1 MDNYSDKSKEQL
13 IAEIESLK
21 VQVQTNQKQADQK
34 ASDGDELYR
43 IIADFSDD
51 LIAITSFDKNS
62 KYIYVSPSHKRSLG
76 YSEEEMLGK
85 SGFDFVHPA
94 DKSKLFVLLKSY
106 LKKKLTKVFT
116 GKEIDTVEKIVYR
129 VKHKNGH
136 WITIESI
143 AKVIDKNKVLFFSR
157 DLTDNI
163 KAGMSLKNS
172 EEKFRNAFHTS
183 PDSVCINRLVD
194 GMYVEINAGFTNI
207 LGYHKR
213 DVEGRTSQE
222 LNIWADVNDRKK
234 LLAGLKKNG
243 IVENMEA
250 RFVNK
255 SGDTKIGLMSASIID
270 LFGEDHILSITRD
283 VTEHKELR
291 RDWENIFMAI
301 SAPTVILDTNF
312 RILEANRATLELSGL
327 PVDEIYGKHCY
338 EVFHKKGNDCPA
350 DGCPLKKI
358 LEKADNRTVEM
369 EMEAFD
375 GTYLVNC
382 TPILDEVGNVEKI
395 IHIATNITE
404 IKTFEKRLKQSEEKY
419 KHLAENASD
428 IIFTT
433 DANGNFVYANDTA
446 VLKTGYSQKELMKMS
461 YQDLISP
468 EYQQKAKRFYM
479 RQILAKTL
487 VSNFE
492 YPFKNKD
499 GKVIWYSQNAT
510 LITDQDEVLGFHL
523 FSRDITEKK
532 AAELAL
538 IESERLKF
546 LILEATTDS
555 ITFYDKDF
563 NILMLNSKSGIGLN
577 VSHETL
583 LNKKC
588 YQAFCQSNSPCEGC
602 AALKA
607 FDTGEIQTKE
617 KLIDEKY
624 LYEFRYYPVKNE
636 KNEIIGTVEFG
647 KNITDLKEIEN
658 ALKQSERNYKNL
670 VEKLPNGVLIHKNNK
685 IVFANYS
692 GAKMLGANSAQEV
705 LGADISKFLLADKQL
720 EAQDRVNK
728 LADGRKDVNPIEEQY
743 KRLDGNLIDLEVYAS
758 VIEFEGGKAYQHV
771 LHDIT
776 DRKKVLGEIN
786 TYRYG
791 LEEIVAERTQEL
803 KKQAKKLSESQKALT
818 FLLEDSNEVRI
829 QLERANLNLSSLN
842 SELESFSYSVSH
854 DLRAPLTRMDGFS
867 KALIED
873 YGDQVDETA
882 NHYLNRIRVS
892 SQHMA
897 SLIDDLLNLSR
908 ITRQQVVKTNVNITS
923 LSNKVV
929 EDILELYPNYQ
940 IEFNIEENLTVNA
953 DNRLMK
959 VLLTNLI
966 GNAAKFSH
974 KVDNAKIII
983 GKTKIDNTD
992 TIFLQDN
999 GVGFNMKYFGQ
1010 IFSPFNRLHSDK
1022 EYAGSG
1028 VGLAIVQRIINK
1040 HAGRIWAESE
1050 EGKGSTF
1057 YFQL

>member
-283 VTEHKELR
+283 VTEHKGLQ

-301 SAPTVILDTNF
+301 SAPTVILDTQF
-312 RILEANRATLELSGL
+312 KILEANRATLELSGL
-327 PVDEIYGKHCY
+327 TADKIYGKHCY

-395 IHIATNITE
+395 IHIRLSTFGTPNGLKKGGIPFDGPCINIPRC
-404 IKTFEKRLKQSEEKY
+404 IKTKPF
-419 KHLAENASD
+419 
-428 IIFTT
+428 
-433 DANGNFVYANDTA
+433 
-446 VLKTGYSQKELMKMS
+446 
-461 YQDLISP
+461 
-468 EYQQKAKRFYM
+468 QQ
-479 RQILAKTL
+479 
-487 VSNFE
+487 
-492 YPFKNKD
+492 
-499 GKVIWYSQNAT
+499 
-510 LITDQDEVLGFHL
+510 L
-523 FSRDITEKK
+523 FR
-532 AAELAL
+532 
-538 IESERLKF
+538 
-546 LILEATTDS
+546 
-555 ITFYDKDF
+555 
-563 NILMLNSKSGIGLN
+563 
-577 VSHETL
+577 
-583 LNKKC
+583 
-588 YQAFCQSNSPCEGC
+588 
-602 AALKA
+602 
-607 FDTGEIQTKE
+607 
-617 KLIDEKY
+617 
-624 LYEFRYYPVKNE
+624 
-636 KNEIIGTVEFG
+636 
-647 KNITDLKEIEN
+647 
-658 ALKQSERNYKNL
+658 
-670 VEKLPNGVLIHKNNK
+670 
-685 IVFANYS
+685 
-692 GAKMLGANSAQEV
+692 
-705 LGADISKFLLADKQL
+705 
-720 EAQDRVNK
+720 
-728 LADGRKDVNPIEEQY
+728 
-743 KRLDGNLIDLEVYAS
+743 
-758 VIEFEGGKAYQHV
+758 
-771 LHDIT
+771 
-776 DRKKVLGEIN
+776 
-786 TYRYG
+786 
-791 LEEIVAERTQEL
+791 
-803 KKQAKKLSESQKALT
+803 
-818 FLLEDSNEVRI
+818 
-829 QLERANLNLSSLN
+829 
-842 SELESFSYSVSH
+842 
-854 DLRAPLTRMDGFS
+854 
-867 KALIED
+867 
-873 YGDQVDETA
+873 
-882 NHYLNRIRVS
+882 
-892 SQHMA
+892 
-897 SLIDDLLNLSR
+897 
-908 ITRQQVVKTNVNITS
+908 
-923 LSNKVV
+923 
-929 EDILELYPNYQ
+929 
-940 IEFNIEENLTVNA
+940 
-953 DNRLMK
+953 
-959 VLLTNLI
+959 
-966 GNAAKFSH
+966 
-974 KVDNAKIII
+974 
-983 GKTKIDNTD
+983 
-992 TIFLQDN
+992 
-999 GVGFNMKYFGQ
+999 
-1010 IFSPFNRLHSDK
+1010 
-1022 EYAGSG
+1022 
-1028 VGLAIVQRIINK
+1028 
-1040 HAGRIWAESE
+1040 
-1050 EGKGSTF
+1050 
-1057 YFQL
+1057 